1 MAQLKGLGT
10 EDKRKVAIAA
20 GLGVVVLALAFNTLF
35 GGGSPA
41 PPSVPA
47 VPVRPA
53 ATAALPPN
61 ARGGA
66 PAGSSADPALHPEL
80 MAETESFLYAGSG
93 RNIFSR
99 ESAPPPIERPASP
112 ARPSQ
117 QTPPTVQAV
126 VNTGPPPPPPV
137 DLKFF
142 GFAARKNGTRRVF
155 LTHGEDVF
163 VASEGDVVSH
173 RYKIVSIAP
182 SSVQVED
189 LAYRNTQTL
198 PLVNN

>member
-1 MAQLKGLGT
+1 MAQLKGIGS
-10 EDKRKVAIAA
+10 EDKRKVAVAA

-47 VPVRPA
+47 ASVRPTIATASPVRSKG
-53 ATAALPPN
+53 TAAPIPN
-61 ARGGA
+61 
-66 PAGSSADPALHPEL
+66 SLDPALHPEL
-80 MAETESFLYAGSG
+80 MAETENFLYTGSG

-99 ESAPPPIERPASP
+99 ESAPPIERAIAS

-117 QTPPTVQAV
+117 QAPPPVPVA

-155 LTHGEDVF
+155 LTHGDDVF